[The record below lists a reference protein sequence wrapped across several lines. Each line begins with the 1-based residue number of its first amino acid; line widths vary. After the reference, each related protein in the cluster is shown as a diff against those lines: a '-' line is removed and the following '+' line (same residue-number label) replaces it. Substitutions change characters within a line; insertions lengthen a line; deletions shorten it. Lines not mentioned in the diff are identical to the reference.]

1 MLLKFKSPSSDA
13 EKKRRDDVGLR
24 ILAQISHGKP
34 INVVIKSSLKK
45 VNPPS
50 AAEAAPATAATPESC
65 FLKSCH
71 LCNKKLSLDKEVY
84 MYRGDQG
91 FCSIGCRERQI
102 VMDEMRK
109 LEAST
114 KQMVQS
120 HRRCSAADR
129 QETRRLLE
137 ELRHQHKPPPNQKKM
152 HWTII

>member
-1 MLLKFKSPSSDA
+1 MLLKFKTPSSDT

-24 ILAQISHGKP
+24 ILTQISHGKP
-34 INVVIKSSLKK
+34 INVVIKSALKK
-45 VNPPS
+45 VNPPP
-50 AAEAAPATAATPESC
+50 AAAAAATPESC

-91 FCSIGCRERQI
+91 FCSIGCRDRQI

-120 HRRCSAADR
+120 RRRCSATDR

-137 ELRHQHKPPPNQKKM
+137 ELRHQHKPPPNQNKM
-152 HWTII
+152 HWTIV